1 MYPVIL
7 SNKDKNFNREELKR
21 YKKRSKYI
29 QQDFFSFCKE
39 VLNAEEYEI
48 LTSKE
53 ISIENDFF
61 NTEWAKDRRD
71 RRSPLEFLRYLII
84 NKVYEDFN
92 KRYFN
97 EIYDSGLEFVGTE
110 GKNILETNN
119 NITNYPDFRSRKDC
133 LIEFIQIEK
142 GYWIKKEKVLYF
154 RHNKIKH
161 LKELSKTHKIFL
173 VISLIEEIEYQIL
186 EITPDTEIYYEPNI
200 KKFNGKWGYKIYF
213 EPNFRPYY
221 DIETYK
227 EKQIKIPV
235 KILKEEEEQWKK
247 F

>member
-7 SNKDKNFNREELKR
+7 SKDKSLNREELER
-21 YKKRSKYI
+21 YKKRSNYV
-29 QQDFFSFCKE
+29 QQDFFTFCKE
-39 VLNAEEYEI
+39 VLNTREYEI

-53 ISIENDFF
+53 VNIDNEFF

-71 RRSPLEFLRYLII
+71 KRNPLEFSKNLII
-84 NKVYEDFN
+84 SRVYEEFN

-97 EIYDSGLEFVGTE
+97 EIYDKGLEFVGTE
-110 GKNILETNN
+110 GEDILETSND
-119 NITNYPDFRSRKDC
+119 ITNYPDFQSRKGC
-133 LIEFIQIEK
+133 LVEFLKEEV
-142 GYWIKKEKVLYF
+142 GHWIKKNKVIYF

-161 LKELSKTHKIFL
+161 LKELSRTHKVFVI
-173 VISLIEEIEYQIL
+173 ISLVDEIEYQII
-186 EITPDTEIYYEPNI
+186 EITPETPIFHQKTI

-221 DIETYK
+221 DIEVYK
-227 EKQIKIPV
+227 EKQIKIPT